1 MKRNFYR
8 MYAVIALILCIFTQ
22 KSMAQ
27 DNSLIKL
34 PAPDRSG
41 GKALM
46 ACLDQRK
53 SSREF
58 STKEVSL
65 QELSN
70 LLWAAN
76 GINREK
82 DGKHTA
88 PTAMNRQNMELYVM
102 LPGGIYRYDDLGNTI
117 QLVQSGNH
125 MKSAGTQD
133 FVAKSMLNIL
143 IVSDMN
149 KLGDGA
155 MEKKLVYAGVHAG
168 AIMQN
173 IYLYCASAG
182 LNTVVRA
189 SFDQNE
195 LSTLLKLSEN
205 KQIILAQTVGY

>member
-1 MKRNFYR
+1 MERSFYK
-8 MYAVIALILCIFTQ
+8 MGAFIALILCIFTQ

-27 DNSLIKL
+27 DKTSISL
-34 PAPDRSG
+34 PSPDRVG

-46 ACLDQRK
+46 TCLNLRS

-58 STKEVSL
+58 SDKEISL

-70 LLWAAN
+70 ILWAAN

-102 LPGGIYRYDDLGNTI
+102 LPGGVYLYDDKGNTI
-117 QLVQSGNH
+117 RLIQSGNF
-125 MKSAGTQD
+125 MKSAGMQD
-133 FVAKSMLNIL
+133 FVAKSMLNIF
-143 IVSDMN
+143 IVSDMD
-149 KLGDGA
+149 KLGDGQ

-173 IYLYCASAG
+173 IYLYCASAN
-182 LNTVVRA
+182 LHTVVRA
-189 SFDQNE
+189 SFDQE
-195 LSTLLKLSEN
+195 VLADLLKLPEN

>member
-1 MKRNFYR
+1 MERSFYK
-8 MYAVIALILCIFTQ
+8 MGAVIALILCIFTQ

-27 DNSLIKL
+27 GTSIIQL
-34 PAPDRSG
+34 PAPDRAG

-46 ACLDQRK
+46 ACLNVRK

-58 STKEVSL
+58 SSKEIPM

-70 LLWAAN
+70 ILWAAN

-88 PTAMNRQNMELYVM
+88 PTAMNRQNMEVYVM
-102 LPGGIYRYDDLGNTI
+102 LPDGIFFYNDLNNTLDLI
-117 QLVQSGNH
+117 QDGNH
-125 MKSAGTQD
+125 MKSAGMQD
-133 FVAKSMLNIL
+133 FVAKSMLNII

-155 MEKKLVYAGVHAG
+155 AEKKLVYAGVHAG

-173 IYLYCASAG
+173 IYLYCASAD
-182 LNTVVRA
+182 LHTVVRA
-189 SFDQNE
+189 SFDQKVLAE
-195 LSTLLKLSEN
+195 LLKLPEN

>member
-1 MKRNFYR
+1 MKRKFYSLS
-8 MYAVIALILCIFTQ
+8 AIIALLLCIFTQ

-27 DNSLIKL
+27 DNSAIQL
-34 PAPDRSG
+34 PAPDKAG

-46 ACLDQRK
+46 ACLNERK

-58 STKEVSL
+58 SSKEIPM

-102 LPGGIYRYDDLGNTI
+102 LPGGVYLYDDKGNTI
-117 QLVQSGNH
+117 QLIQSGNF

-143 IVSDMN
+143 IVSDME

-189 SFDQNE
+189 SFNQQE
-195 LSTLLKLSEN
+195 LAALLKLPEN

>member
-1 MKRNFYR
+1 MERKFYSLS
-8 MYAVIALILCIFTQ
+8 AIIVLILCIFTQ

-27 DNSLIKL
+27 DNSSIQL
-34 PAPDRSG
+34 PAPDRIG

-58 STKEVSL
+58 SSKEVSL

-88 PTAMNRQNMELYVM
+88 PTAMNRQNMEVYVM
-102 LPGGIYRYDDLGNTI
+102 LPDGIYLYDDKGNSI

-133 FVAKSMLNIL
+133 FVAKSTLNLL
-143 IVSDMN
+143 IVSDMD
-149 KLGDGA
+149 KLGDGS

-189 SFDQNE
+189 SFNQQE
-195 LSTLLKLSEN
+195 LAALLKLPEN